1 MGSRLDDVL
10 CIYLLVVNHRVLG
23 EVYEA
28 FVYVASQQRWIGS
41 AWN

>member
-1 MGSRLDDVL
+1 MGSRLDGVTYDVL
-10 CIYLLVVNHRVLG
+10 CVVSHGIIG